1 MQEALTQCFGR
12 KVFSPRFLKFY
23 FIVLIFLL
31 CSFKFSI
38 VTCKVGIALS
48 IWTLQAGRFFFLWIS
63 AVVVLLSCFPESQWF
78 MFWIGFIN
86 LRHAPLKKHF
96 LQTPIHK
103 DFWKFVQYLFQ
114 LWLFIFGQ
122 IQINLLVQ
130 RILPLAVPK
139 YWPIGDYDVQNIV
152 EKWFHNTRRR
162 KKLDFEKVC

>member
-1 MQEALTQCFGR
+1 MQEALTQCFGTNFF
-12 KVFSPRFLKFY
+12 FSPIFK
-23 FIVLIFLL
+23 VLLL
-31 CSFKFSI
+31 SSFKFLM

-103 DFWKFVQYLFQ
+103 ICSISFSTLTFHIWSNSNHSSGPKNLACSCTKILTYWWLWCTKYSWKVISQY
-114 LWLFIFGQ
+114 
-122 IQINLLVQ
+122 
-130 RILPLAVPK
+130 
-139 YWPIGDYDVQNIV
+139 
-152 EKWFHNTRRR
+152 
-162 KKLDFEKVC
+162 